1 MTAIEAKEMENT
13 GTEAVKKLRINDLQK
28 GIPFMIN
35 SNDLPPRQCYM
46 EYPDGTIKLVTIAE
60 GSTKFVTVKVLSQIE
75 AAIIRKKF
83 DLVAYA

>member
-1 MTAIEAKEMENT
+1 MLHTKKITNP

-46 EYPDGTIKLVTIAE
+46 EYPDSTIKLVTLSELSREFI
-60 GSTKFVTVKVLSQIE
+60 TIRVLSKAE
-75 AAIIRKKF
+75 SKKLREKF
-83 DLVAYA
+83 DLTDYA